1 MTPIN
6 YYNCPDCKYPTY
18 GPRRHILAVFTKFK
32 TCPGCGRKFDDTDPS
47 RIKSKDP
54 GYTRKEMGLE

>member
-1 MTPIN
+1 M
-6 YYNCPDCKYPTY
+6 
-18 GPRRHILAVFTKFK
+18 FTKFK